1 MGKSCY
7 NKRIPILILSIPS
20 CHTRFNGVW
29 VGVKVER
36 IGNTFIHAFIAN
48 QEVYKQQ
55 VGLLCRKLHSYDM
68 CSMCVS
74 SQVQLG
80 LIQSNYLIPL
90 AGRSHYIFALN
101 HEFTDQIRTK
111 SGLRFWHFVKQN
123 MNSRHTHYSLVVR
136 IFPPSAYEIFKPEV
150 GA

>member
-1 MGKSCY
+1 MDMGKSCY

-55 VGLLCRKLHSYDM
+55 VGLLCRNLHSYDM
-68 CSMCVS
+68 CSMS
-74 SQVQLG
+74 ASNQVQLHP
-80 LIQSNYLIPL
+80 IQSNYLNPL
-90 AGRSHYIFALN
+90 AGRPLFIFALN
-101 HEFTDQIRTK
+101 HDLPDQILT
-111 SGLRFWHFVKQN
+111 
-123 MNSRHTHYSLVVR
+123 NSQKLVRHCSTQFEIVR
-136 IFPPSAYEIFKPEV
+136 HCTAV
-150 GA
+150 GQRQTASD

>member
-1 MGKSCY
+1 MDMGKSCY

-68 CSMCVS
+68 CSMSAS

-80 LIQSNYLIPL
+80 LIQSNDLNPL
-90 AGRSHYIFALN
+90 ALFIFALN
-101 HEFTDQIRTK
+101 HDFPDQILTN
-111 SGLRFWHFVKQN
+111 SGLK
-123 MNSRHTHYSLVVR
+123 S
-136 IFPPSAYEIFKPEV
+136 
-150 GA
+150 